1 MLNGSGIFFDDNT
14 YYPHWYKNFFNK
26 TIPLFGPYA
35 WRADDFYGTRRMSSY
50 FEYII
55 VSFFCFVLCVK
66 IHLIGKMNGLTK
78 QFKKKISVLVVI
90 ITIHHDIIML
100 VNGIVNGYLIE
111 NKVKC
116 SMNE

>member
-1 MLNGSGIFFDDNT
+1 MLNGSGIFFDDNA

-55 VSFFCFVLCVK
+55 VSFFLFCFVCK
-66 IHLIGKMNGLTK
+66 DSFNWKNEWTNETIQEEDIGAGRNHHYTSRYNHAREWYSKWLPDRK
-78 QFKKKISVLVVI
+78 QSEMF
-90 ITIHHDIIML
+90 
-100 VNGIVNGYLIE
+100 
-111 NKVKC
+111 
-116 SMNE
+116 NE